1 MFFLADILTTVIH
14 IVIFIIFAQIVIH
27 WLVMFEVLKVNNPQA
42 RNLVDTLNRFTDKL
56 YRPLRRY
63 IPPIGG
69 IDITPVIVIIGL
81 QILARLIWQV
91 AI

>member
-1 MFFLADILTTVIH
+1 MFLLAQLISTAIH
-14 IVIFIIFAQIVIH
+14 ILIFIIFIQIVIH
-27 WLVMFEVLKVNNPQA
+27 WLVLFEVLKVNNPQA
-42 RNLVDTLNRFTDKL
+42 RQLVTTLDQFTEKL

-81 QILARLIWQV
+81 QLLNSLVWQILF
-91 AI
+91 